1 MAASSARGACN
12 LFACAKTSRP
22 QCTIPARIIAID
34 FHKSG
39 RYTHLHIHRPQA
51 PPSTAPHPLHH
62 PALFRRMR
70 ASVRPGIPRATHA
83 RFVCRC
89 AIKATSSEAE
99 AAILCVLCVCV
110 RVCGSCVYDKTRNRH
125 DRIVCHK
132 SGRTNTPKTNIPGA
146 HKQCAKAAAERFG
159 FECGHKLH
167 TNTHIHIHNTTAVAW
182 ERACVRWIN
191 AAHRIHQRAHARARA
206 AQEHKIA
213 KWWLVSKPRAKLPT
227 VYFNLR
233 CAQFGWHI
241 KEQQRRA
248 GVVSVSA
255 SGVAG

>member
-1 MAASSARGACN
+1 MYGRCTSSGNPRLHGGVGRRWRLPAPEERVIFLRAPKLRVHSVRYRRASLPSIFINPAGTRTY
-12 LFACAKTSRP
+12 TSTAP
-22 QCTIPARIIAID
+22 P
-34 FHKSG
+34 
-39 RYTHLHIHRPQA
+39 PPA
-51 PPSTAPHPLHH
+51 PPSMAPHPLHH

-132 SGRTNTPKTNIPGA
+132 SGRTNTPKTNIPSA
-146 HKQCAKAAAERFG
+146 QKQCAKAAAERFG

-213 KWWLVSKPRAKLPT
+213 KWWWVSKPCAKLPT
-227 VYFNLR
+227 HCVL
-233 CAQFGWHI
+233 
-241 KEQQRRA
+241 
-248 GVVSVSA
+248 
-255 SGVAG
+255 